1 MSKNKKARKAAR
13 AKAASAASASTATP
27 NTDDSA
33 KTEEAPRV
41 SRLRRVGRSIK
52 SAAKRVARIFV
63 RSAKATGRATRAAY
77 RAAAKAAHS
86 VMSALKA
93 AFSAFIRAIKATGR
107 VIAMT
112 ATLVAS
118 SSKKAAK
125 SVYSHI
131 SRAVKA
137 TGRAIKVV
145 AIAFYVHVLGN
156 LLWGLKAVVDFL
168 RYRVARGVK
177 KVVVSSARAMKNG
190 SKRAVAAMRR
200 LPWGTVGRVLWIS
213 ALVVLIVGLV
223 ALAAACFAEGGVLL
237 GIFLLVDAL
246 WVYSI
251 LKWTISTQRVSDF
264 YREEYPRSASSIH
277 DDLWED
283 AASAA
288 AAGL

>member
-93 AFSAFIRAIKATGR
+93 AFSAFIRALKAGARWTS
-107 VIAMT
+107 AT
-112 ATLVAS
+112 ATVVGGAA
-118 SSKKAAK
+118 KKAAK

-190 SKRAVAAMRR
+190 MRR